1 MPWTM
6 GTTTYLQIIDHK
18 WLSPKQPLLLAACLL
33 TAGAERMEKRV
44 PSLFS
49 CTSPSTKQILV
60 ILASFY

>member
-1 MPWTM
+1 MAFTKATIPVT
-6 GTTTYLQIIDHK
+6 
-18 WLSPKQPLLLAACLL
+18 ACLL